1 MTAVRSAP
9 NADPTRPAFLYG
21 IVARP
26 DNPGEWNEIVLP
38 RIQSMIF
45 IISSTAD
52 LHWSTAMLS
61 TLSLPHLFDHI
72 TTVIFNQMYWFS
84 GTSPDRPNNPYFMFA
99 SGLRWLR

>member
-9 NADPTRPAFLYG
+9 NADPTRPAFLCG